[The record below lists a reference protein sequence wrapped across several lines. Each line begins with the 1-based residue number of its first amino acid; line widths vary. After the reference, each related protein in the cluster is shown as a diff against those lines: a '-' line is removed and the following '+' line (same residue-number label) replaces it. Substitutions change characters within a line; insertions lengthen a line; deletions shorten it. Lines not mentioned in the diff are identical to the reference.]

1 MSFNDSISQRISSS
15 LSIILIALLAFLVGL
30 IVTSCAKSLIVEI
43 ENSPSVL
50 RENISEEYL

>member
-30 IVTSCAKSLIVEI
+30 IVTSCAESLIVEI

-50 RENISEEYL
+50 RENILEEYL